1 MRVLVTGATGFVGSH
16 AAKAIQDSGHTVRA
30 LVRAPAK
37 LETVTA
43 RVGVDLDS
51 LETHEGDVRD
61 AMAARAA
68 VEGCDAV
75 VHAAAVVSID
85 PTDQAEVEGTNFVG
99 AQNVLGAAVDAGC
112 DPVVHVSTGEALF
125 PFTTDPV
132 TADHPVGT
140 ARHAYPRSKA
150 KSEHLA
156 RRYQAQGHG
165 VVIVY
170 PALTVGP
177 DDYNQSV
184 QLKPLKLWLTQ
195 PLPRSSYTV
204 TMVDVRD
211 VAAVIA
217 ASMEAGRGPRRYVMF
232 GHHLT
237 ADELLSE
244 LQQVT
249 GRDLKSVPMPRAL
262 FSIWGRVGDLACRF
276 GRDLLLTTEAVGYM
290 FNYAAGDNS
299 LTEQDTGITLR
310 PLAESLADTIA
321 WMRDEG
327 HVTAAHAGACVES
340 LADTILFLDAR
351 TRMPAL
357 VRATLGPR
365 PRRLGL

>member
-16 AAKAIQDSGHTVRA
+16 AAKALQDAGHTVRA
-30 LVRAPAK
+30 LVRTPAK

-43 RVGVDLDS
+43 RVGVDLGS
-51 LETHEGDVRD
+51 LETSEGDIRD
-61 AMAARAA
+61 AMAVKAA

-85 PTDQAEVEGTNFVG
+85 PASAAEVENTNFAG

-125 PFTTDPV
+125 PFRTDPV
-132 TADHPVGT
+132 TTDHPVGT

-156 RRYQAQGHG
+156 RRYQAQGRG

-170 PALTVGP
+170 PALVIGP
-177 DDYNQSV
+177 GDYGQSV
-184 QLKPLKLWLTQ
+184 QLQPMKLWLTK
-195 PLPRSSYTV
+195 PFPRSGHTT

-217 ASMEAGRGPRRYVMF
+217 ASMEAGRGPRRYLMF

-237 ADELLSE
+237 ADGLLAELR
-244 LQQVT
+244 QVT
-249 GRDLKSVPMPRAL
+249 GRDLRSVPVPKAV
-262 FSIWGRVGDLACRF
+262 FSVWGRVGDVACRF
-276 GRDLLLTTEAVGYM
+276 GLDLLLTSEAVEYM
-290 FNYAAGDNS
+290 FNYRAGDDS
-299 LTEQDTGITLR
+299 ATERDTGVALR
-310 PLAESLADTIA
+310 PFAESLADTIA

-327 HVTAAHAGACVES
+327 YVTAAHAGAV
-340 LADTILFLDAR
+340 
-351 TRMPAL
+351 P
-357 VRATLGPR
+357 
-365 PRRLGL
+365 